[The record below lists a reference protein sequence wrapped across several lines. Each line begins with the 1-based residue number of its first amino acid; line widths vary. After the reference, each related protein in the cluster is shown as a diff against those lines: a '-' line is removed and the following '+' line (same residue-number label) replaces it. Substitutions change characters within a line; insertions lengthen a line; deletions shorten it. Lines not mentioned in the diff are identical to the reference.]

1 MRFPVNSI
9 STRSAAR
16 TSECILVFV
25 FGLAGAAITAISVN
39 CGGAPPVFA
48 SAITGLCAA
57 CLGMLF
63 RLPGCASL
71 AAFSGTFAG
80 MGLVHVNSH
89 KFAWVLMM
97 SVVVAG
103 VLLALHDLQQRHPK
117 LGLSGVGGR
126 LGCFAFAGFAL
137 FSVVALRR
145 FPALPLQSL
154 EIQKIMWTFFGM
166 VLGATMTAEF
176 RRSLPADTA
185 DHNVMA
191 SAIVGLVG
199 SVFLICD
206 AIFGQTLALGIY
218 AGSFVGM
225 STLAV
230 VRPKFILTSCAIA
243 SIVLG
248 AANLFLQGWGGLL
261 GSAAACGVV
270 LAQHLQGEAG
280 RDGRVL
286 EETHRRM
293 RSAEADDRPG

>member
-1 MRFPVNSI
+1 MRFPENSN
-9 STRSAAR
+9 STYSALQP
-16 TSECILVFV
+16 SECILIFV

-57 CLGMLF
+57 CLGLLF

-80 MGLVHVNSH
+80 MGLVHVDSQ
-89 KFAWVLMM
+89 KFAWIIIM

-103 VLLALHDLQQRHPK
+103 VLLALHGLQQRYPK

-145 FPALPLQSL
+145 FPALPLQSF
-154 EIQKIMWTFFGM
+154 EITTVLCLVVGM

-176 RRSLPADTA
+176 RRCLPADTA

-206 AIFGQTLALGIY
+206 AIFSQTLAVGIY
-218 AGSFVGM
+218 TGSFVGM

-280 RDGRVL
+280 RDRRLLG
-286 EETHRRM
+286 ETHRRM
-293 RSAEADDRPG
+293 RSAEAGDQPR

>member
-48 SAITGLCAA
+48 SAITGLCAVFVSFF
-57 CLGMLF
+57 F

-117 LGLSGVGGR
+117 RTTGLCGASPPHKPRWTERGRWGGR
-126 LGCFAFAGFAL
+126 SANHGVFRFGPGSRRADRWP
-137 FSVVALRR
+137 SKVV
-145 FPALPLQSL
+145 
-154 EIQKIMWTFFGM
+154 
-166 VLGATMTAEF
+166 
-176 RRSLPADTA
+176 
-185 DHNVMA
+185 VMP
-191 SAIVGLVG
+191 
-199 SVFLICD
+199 
-206 AIFGQTLALGIY
+206 
-218 AGSFVGM
+218 
-225 STLAV
+225 
-230 VRPKFILTSCAIA
+230 R
-243 SIVLG
+243 
-248 AANLFLQGWGGLL
+248 
-261 GSAAACGVV
+261 
-270 LAQHLQGEAG
+270 
-280 RDGRVL
+280 
-286 EETHRRM
+286 
-293 RSAEADDRPG
+293 